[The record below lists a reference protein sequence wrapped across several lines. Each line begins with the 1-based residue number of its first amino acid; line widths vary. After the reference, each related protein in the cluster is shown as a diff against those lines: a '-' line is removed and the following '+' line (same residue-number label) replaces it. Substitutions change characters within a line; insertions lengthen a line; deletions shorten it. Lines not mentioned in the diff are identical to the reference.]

1 ESMGYLPIPSSTMRP
16 LLLLLLGY
24 FMISVVSGIT
34 CNRIN
39 SRGHCVYKGPDERN
53 WERSEAY
60 CESRFGHLTSIHN
73 EEDIAVLKALGEA
86 NGCKSYWTAGQ
97 CRYGKCSWRDGSSFN
112 LKKGKP
118 SNSSYQCIY
127 SSFKKGT
134 WGTTDCMKE
143 KCFVCETSKVMSDCE
158 DWYKA
163 GYRDDG
169 EYSIV
174 VNGKPFNVYCDM
186 HTAGGG
192 WVVFQRR
199 VNGSDSFWDRSWTEY
214 RQGFGKIGKNTTFW
228 LGNEALHQ
236 LTYKDPNV
244 TLRVEMRGDRTPN
257 ARNPNGFWWNHYFK
271 FRIGPEETDYTLER
285 LYINQKNI
293 QGNASIA
300 RYDMT
305 YSVGAKFSTVNR
317 INDQRPEC
325 VTQHKMGG
333 WWLRNCAQATLNGAY
348 DISRQSADGYDDGLF
363 WKINATYTI
372 RPRRTTMMLRPN
384 RESSNRTHPRIHYF

>member
-1 ESMGYLPIPSSTMRP
+1 MGHLPILSSTMRR

-174 VNGKPFNVYCDM
+174 VNGKPYNVYCDM

-325 VTQHKMGG
+325 VTQHKMGAV
-333 WWLRNCAQATLNGAY
+333 LENQCHVHHSPTQNYHDATAK
-348 DISRQSADGYDDGLF
+348 SRI
-363 WKINATYTI
+363 K
-372 RPRRTTMMLRPN
+372 
-384 RESSNRTHPRIHYF
+384 